1 MSSFLYDFVNLL
13 DAKWD
18 EVDILINEAKT
29 IRESNERLYNAIC
42 RSLTVLI
49 VAHLEGFAKDLVR
62 NVVKDLNSETKFEDL
77 PVTIKRTYCKKYL
90 GSNLDKEDK
99 NHNERINKLI
109 NKFEQ
114 INCDISDE
122 PFFYPV
128 NKNPNPVVIS
138 NVFANFGIEKVFWCL
153 YKSELEN
160 VFSESVNEI
169 KQRIVTLKDDLK
181 LSVKR
186 FPYSFD
192 VDKYGLSHKK
202 CPTNQTLWQEFI
214 EDINRRRHNVAHGNN
229 FENVDD
235 ILSLEVR
242 KDNVVLLELGLTGLL
257 ARTVIK
263 TT

>member
-1 MSSFLYDFVNLL
+1 VPGKPIF
-13 DAKWD
+13 
-18 EVDILINEAKT
+18 I
-29 IRESNERLYNAIC
+29 
-42 RSLTVLI
+42 
-49 VAHLEGFAKDLVR
+49 
-62 NVVKDLNSETKFEDL
+62 
-77 PVTIKRTYCKKYL
+77 
-90 GSNLDKEDK
+90 NLDKDDK

-122 PFFYPV
+122 PFLYPV

-138 NVFANFGIEKVFWCL
+138 NVFANFGIENVFWCL

-169 KQRIVTLKDDLK
+169 KQRIVTLKDDLRP
-181 LSVKR
+181 SVKQ

-192 VDKYGLSHKK
+192 VDKYGLFHKK
-202 CPTNQTLWQEFI
+202 CPVNQTLWQEFI

-235 ILSLEVR
+235 ILSLEAR